1 MSLRSNFPKISIYSS
16 KIEPIF
22 MLQEFFAIL
31 TQLSSIFHLASI
43 YSSKIEPIFPLPT
56 WIFRDIDSIEA
67 HIKHLDA
74 VQQQMS
80 HLCVS
85 FGFKISVHI

>member
-1 MSLRSNFPKISIYSS
+1 MSLRSNFPKTSIYSS

-43 YSSKIEPIFPLPT
+43 YSSKIEPFFPLHGFFAILTQLRLIYIQHLYAAANVPLMCLI
-56 WIFRDIDSIEA
+56 WI
-67 HIKHLDA
+67 
-74 VQQQMS
+74 
-80 HLCVS
+80 
-85 FGFKISVHI
+85 

>member
-1 MSLRSNFPKISIYSS
+1 MSLRSNFPKTSIYSS

-43 YSSKIEPIFPLPT
+43 YSSKIEPLFPLGT

-67 HIKHLDA
+67 HIQHLYA
-74 VQQQMS
+74 AANVPLMC
-80 HLCVS
+80 L
-85 FGFKISVHI
+85 IWI